1 MNMLVDSFNSFFKQ
15 PLSRFFNSIKHDFQF
30 LTTSILGV
38 ITLQSFVADQK
49 EQVLERSVHTFELLI
64 KIVILGIAVNEM
76 QEKINSN
83 LLHDLMAEAFIII
96 VFYVLFLVL
105 YFASNLLEYLL
116 KNTLLTELGS
126 RVWNVYV
133 LLFIIMLQFT
143 GVIDETQSDV
153 LKNKSVEALAMP
165 FFVGSSIHFLYIF
178 IKLKRAQL
186 LNKRSIVYCLFLML
200 FTAISL
206 LFFTAIEIGLS
217 STHA

>member
-1 MNMLVDSFNSFFKQ
+1 MLIESFKTFFAQ
-15 PLSRFFNSIKHDFQF
+15 PIGRFFHAIKHDFQF
-30 LTTSILGV
+30 LTASILGV
-38 ITLQSFVADQK
+38 LTLKSITADQK

-64 KIVILGIAVNEM
+64 KIVILGIAANEM

-83 LLHDLMAEAFIII
+83 LLHDLMAEAFVIL

-105 YFASNLLEYLL
+105 YYTSNFFEYLL

-165 FFVGSSIHFLYIF
+165 FFIVSSIHFLYIF

-186 LNKRSIVYCLFLML
+186 LNKRSIVYCLYLML
-200 FTAISL
+200 FIAISL

>member
-1 MNMLVDSFNSFFKQ
+1 MLIESFKTFFAQ
-15 PLSRFFNSIKHDFQF
+15 PIGRFFHAIKHDFQI
-30 LTTSILGV
+30 LTASILGV
-38 ITLQSFVADQK
+38 LTLKSITADQK

-64 KIVILGIAVNEM
+64 KIVILGIAANEM

-83 LLHDLMAEAFIII
+83 LLHDLMAEAFVIL

-105 YFASNLLEYLL
+105 YYTSNFFEYLL

-165 FFVGSSIHFLYIF
+165 FFIGSSIHFLYIF

-186 LNKRSIVYCLFLML
+186 LNKRSIVYCLYLML
-200 FTAISL
+200 FIAISL